1 MLDYNVRKFACFA
14 CIKLPITVGFCK
26 FWLENFISMLSEK
39 VYLVFVAFLTNFWLA
54 DEFRVQELE
63 QTSDLNVLSILHYI
77 F

>member
-1 MLDYNVRKFACFA
+1 M
-14 CIKLPITVGFCK
+14 PITVGFCK
-26 FWLENFISMLSEK
+26 FWPENFISMLSEK

-63 QTSDLNVLSILHYI
+63 QTSDLNILSILQYV